1 MVCKATDM
9 CDGVGRLKPSKFV
22 PGFRLEDIVTL
33 WATLVLMGV
42 GSLHPNRSITHA
54 PRSLYKD

>member
-9 CDGVGRLKPSKFV
+9 CDSVGRLKPSKV
-22 PGFRLEDIVTL
+22 ISGSRLEDIVT
-33 WATLVLMGV
+33 TMGHPGHRGV

-54 PRSLYKD
+54 PRS

>member
-9 CDGVGRLKPSKFV
+9 CDSVGRLKPSKFV
-22 PGFRLEDIVTL
+22 PGFRLEDIVTTMGHL
-33 WATLVLMGV
+33 GLMGV

-54 PRSLYKD
+54 PRS